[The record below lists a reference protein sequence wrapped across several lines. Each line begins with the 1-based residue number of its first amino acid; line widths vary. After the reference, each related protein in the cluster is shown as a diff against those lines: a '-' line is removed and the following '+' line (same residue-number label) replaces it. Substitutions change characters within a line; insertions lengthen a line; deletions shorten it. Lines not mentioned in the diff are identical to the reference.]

1 MTNFYFVESLIDST
15 TLVWLTPLR
24 ELVFPPAS
32 EDYNC
37 TPSAPFNVTSTGHLV
52 TTGLSIHH
60 STNYSCY
67 NKDIN
72 GTLILELVVEGLPPL
87 VPEIQIVRFSSRD
100 SQYIYVE
107 WKNVATVLRPVS
119 SYTFNW
125 RVTFKTETVDKRQL
139 NTEFNTISTTNNY
152 HYVSFRRNEIFT
164 FTVSA
169 ANEAGSSSPSQE
181 KIFDVD
187 GEIGTTGGTRE
198 EEPVHVWMIV
208 LIVVLILICCIC
220 CICCLICLCCLCGR
234 RRKRDY
240 NAEDQGIKII
250 IL

>member
-1 MTNFYFVESLIDST
+1 M
-15 TLVWLTPLR
+15 
-24 ELVFPPAS
+24 
-32 EDYNC
+32 
-37 TPSAPFNVTSTGHLV
+37 

-60 STNYSCY
+60 SKNYSCY
-67 NKDIN
+67 NEDIN
-72 GTLILELVVEGLPPL
+72 GTLILELIVEGLPPL

-107 WKNVATVLRPVS
+107 WNNVATALRPVS

-125 RVTFKTETVDKRQL
+125 RVTFKSGTVDKRQL

-152 HYVSFRRNEIFT
+152 HYVSFRPGEIFT

-181 KIFDVD
+181 KTFNVN
-187 GEIGTTGGTRE
+187 GELGTPGGTERHE
-198 EEPVHVWMIV
+198 SLRAWIIA
-208 LIVVLILICCIC
+208 LIVILVLICCIC
-220 CICCLICLCCLCGR
+220 CVCCLICLCCLCGR

-240 NAEDQGIKII
+240 NAEEQGT
-250 IL
+250 